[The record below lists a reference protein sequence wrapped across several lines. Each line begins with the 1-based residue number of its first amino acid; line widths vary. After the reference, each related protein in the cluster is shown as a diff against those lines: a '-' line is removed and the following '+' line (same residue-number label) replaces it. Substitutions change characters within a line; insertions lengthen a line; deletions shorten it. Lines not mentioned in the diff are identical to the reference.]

1 MWGGDMREGKTSNIE
16 LDVIYKAYL
25 PKKRIVPSD
34 TMVHLDWKRAQQLKA
49 KVHRH
54 GVVFFPIFIM
64 KHWIAGLL
72 EKGTRDSAEIQLS
85 IFDSAPSP
93 IVEEKLRKHFKM
105 VWPALRLVNE
115 FSPRQERYSD
125 DCGLYMSAVF
135 FGVHLDIQIDHSHD
149 MAKCM
154 RRLLY
159 AASKHHPPR
168 EYFLEKMRKILTNH
182 PVSRK
187 DFFYNEIEHKPW
199 LKKTTANR
207 EDTFHLGGGERRA
220 TKSTNPKRDSRRANQ
235 PKARAPKPPPRQKK
249 KEETVRTKMDRA
261 ERTKRTPQTPVPA
274 SKAPSRK
281 RPERSAMDAPLPR
294 RKAARKSD
302 RRTPASSSGRS
313 ATGRNGNKTRS
324 LNSSEFPS
332 DDEDLPVIDLPWRK
346 KKLRHTYT

>member
-1 MWGGDMREGKTSNIE
+1 MRVGKTSNME
-16 LDVIYKAYL
+16 LDAIYNAYL

-34 TMVHLDWKRAQQLKA
+34 TMVHLDWKRAQQLAA

-85 IFDSAPSP
+85 ILDSAPSP
-93 IVEEKLRKHFKM
+93 IVEDKLRKHFKM
-105 VWPALRLVNE
+105 VWPALRLVKR

-135 FGVHLDIQIDHSHD
+135 FGTHLDIQIDHSHD

-154 RRLLY
+154 RRLMY

-187 DFFYNEIEHKPW
+187 DFFYNEIERRPW
-199 LKKTTANR
+199 LKKTTVNR

-235 PKARAPKPPPRQKK
+235 PKARAPQPPPRQKK
-249 KEETVRTKMDRA
+249 KEETVRKKMDRA
-261 ERTKRTPQTPVPA
+261 DRTKRKPQTPAPA
-274 SKAPSRK
+274 SK
-281 RPERSAMDAPLPR
+281 
-294 RKAARKSD
+294 
-302 RRTPASSSGRS
+302 
-313 ATGRNGNKTRS
+313 
-324 LNSSEFPS
+324 
-332 DDEDLPVIDLPWRK
+332 
-346 KKLRHTYT
+346 

>member
-34 TMVHLDWKRAQQLKA
+34 TMVHLDWKRAQQLAA

-85 IFDSAPSP
+85 ILDSAPSP
-93 IVEEKLRKHFKM
+93 IVEEKLRKHFHM

-168 EYFLEKMRKILTNH
+168 EYFLEK
-182 PVSRK
+182 
-187 DFFYNEIEHKPW
+187 
-199 LKKTTANR
+199 
-207 EDTFHLGGGERRA
+207 
-220 TKSTNPKRDSRRANQ
+220 
-235 PKARAPKPPPRQKK
+235 
-249 KEETVRTKMDRA
+249 
-261 ERTKRTPQTPVPA
+261 
-274 SKAPSRK
+274 
-281 RPERSAMDAPLPR
+281 
-294 RKAARKSD
+294 
-302 RRTPASSSGRS
+302 
-313 ATGRNGNKTRS
+313 
-324 LNSSEFPS
+324 
-332 DDEDLPVIDLPWRK
+332 
-346 KKLRHTYT
+346 

>member
-1 MWGGDMREGKTSNIE
+1 MRAGKTSNME
-16 LDVIYKAYL
+16 LDAIYNAYL

-54 GVVFFPIFIM
+54 GVVYFPIYIM

-72 EKGTRDSAEIQLS
+72 EKGTRDPAEIQLS
-85 IFDSAPSP
+85 ILDSAPSP
-93 IVEEKLRKHFKM
+93 IVEEKLRKHFHM
-105 VWPALRLVNE
+105 VWPALRLVKR

-135 FGVHLDIQIDHSHD
+135 FGAHLDIQIDHSRD

-187 DFFYNEIEHKPW
+187 DRFYDEIEHKPW
-199 LKKTTANR
+199 LKKTTVNC
-207 EDTFHLGGGERRA
+207 EDTFHLGGGERRT
-220 TKSTNPKRDSRRANQ
+220 TKFTNPKRDSNRAN
-235 PKARAPKPPPRQKK
+235 KTSTRAPNPPLRQKK
-249 KEETVRTKMDRA
+249 EEVTVRTNRDRV
-261 ERTKRTPQTPVPA
+261 ERKKSAPPTRVAA
-274 SKAPSRK
+274 SKTPSRK
-281 RPERSAMDAPLPR
+281 RP
-294 RKAARKSD
+294 
-302 RRTPASSSGRS
+302 GRS
-313 ATGRNGNKTRS
+313 
-324 LNSSEFPS
+324 
-332 DDEDLPVIDLPWRK
+332 
-346 KKLRHTYT
+346 